1 MKYTIT
7 SLLAIASLTSAH
19 FTLEFP
25 KARDFN
31 EDTLDQFP
39 CGGFN
44 TPSTART
51 AWPMSGG
58 QIALKMGHSQSNV
71 EVLIAVGNN
80 PGNAF
85 NTVIRPT
92 FLQTGLGAFCM
103 TGLSLPSSINVT
115 EGTNATIQV
124 ITNGDPTG
132 GLFNC
137 ADITFSS
144 TAALAGSCTN
154 ATGVTV
160 GTATISGNP
169 NGTAT
174 SDGAPS
180 SSSSTTKP
188 GSASGVKAGMGGLA
202 VAVMAAVAIVL

>member
-1 MKYTIT
+1 MKFTIT
-7 SLLAIASLTSAH
+7 SLLAIASLTTAH
-19 FTLEFP
+19 FNLDFP
-25 KARDFN
+25 KVRDFN

-39 CGGFN
+39 CGGYN

-51 AWPMSGG
+51 PWPLTGG
-58 QIALKMGHSQSNV
+58 QIALRMGHSQSHI
-71 EVLIAVGNN
+71 EVLIALGND
-80 PGNAF
+80 PGSAF
-85 NTVIRPT
+85 NTILRPT

-103 TGLSLPSSINVT
+103 TGLTLPSTFNVS

-124 ITNGDPTG
+124 ITNGDPAG
-132 GLFNC
+132 GLYNC

-144 TAALAGSCTN
+144 TAAAAGSCQN

-169 NGTAT
+169 NGTTTTEPA
-174 SDGAPS
+174 AS
-180 SSSSTTKP
+180 SSSTKP

-202 VAVMAAVAIVL
+202 VAVLAAVAMVL

>member
-1 MKYTIT
+1 MKYSIT

-25 KARDFN
+25 KARGSG

-44 TPSTART
+44 TPSTERT
-51 AWPMSGG
+51 PWPITGG

-71 EVLIAVGNN
+71 EVLIAMGNN

-85 NTVIRPT
+85 NTILRPT
-92 FLQTGLGAFCM
+92 FLQTGLGDFCM
-103 TGLSLPSSINVT
+103 QGLTLPSTFNVT
-115 EGTNATIQV
+115 DGVNATIQV
-124 ITNGDPTG
+124 ITNGDPAG
-132 GLFNC
+132 GLYNC

-144 TAALAGSCTN
+144 TAAAAGSCTN

-160 GTATISGNP
+160 GTATVSGNP
-169 NGTAT
+169 NGTT
-174 SDGAPS
+174 STDHEHPAETS
-180 SSSSTTKP
+180 STKP
-188 GSASGVKAGMGGLA
+188 GAASGIKAGMGGLV
-202 VAVMAAVAIVL
+202 VALMAAVAMVM

>member
-1 MKYTIT
+1 MKYTIS

-19 FTLEFP
+19 FNLEFP
-25 KARDFN
+25 PARDFN
-31 EDTLDQFP
+31 ERTLDQFP

-44 TPSTART
+44 TPSTRT
-51 AWPMSGG
+51 PWPISGG
-58 QIALKMGHSQSNV
+58 QIALKMGHTQSNV

-80 PGNAF
+80 PGSAF

-103 TGLSLPSSINVT
+103 TGLTLPSSINVT
-115 EGTNATIQV
+115 EGINATIQV
-124 ITNGDPTG
+124 ITNGDPDG
-132 GLFNC
+132 GLYNC

-144 TAALAGSCTN
+144 TAAAAGSCTN

-169 NGTAT
+169 NGTTT
-174 SDGAPS
+174 SEAG
-180 SSSSTTKP
+180 SSSTTSSTKP
-188 GSASGVKAGMGGLA
+188 GSASGLKAGMGGLA